1 MSELMTFSLINKK
14 VVTNDMQSVT
24 TMAQMWGFRPLKA
37 KAFFGTPA
45 GHRNSPPDC
54 FYPSDCPVRIP
65 LFIFGADVGIRPLK
79 AKAFFGTPAGTE
91 TVHRTVS
98 ILWIA
103 LFESRS
109 LFLAQMW
116 GFEPQK
122 PR

>member
-1 MSELMTFSLINKK
+1 MKY
-14 VVTNDMQSVT
+14 VT
-24 TMAQMWGFRPLKA
+24 TMAQMWGL
-37 KAFFGTPA
+37 
-45 GHRNSPPDC
+45 
-54 FYPSDCPVRIP
+54 
-65 LFIFGADVGIRPLK
+65 RPLK

-98 ILWIA
+98 ILRIA

-109 LFLAQMW
+109 LQQNKYRGSPKSAAFWGEEEQRNERADDFYLSNKKVVTNDMKYVTTMAQMW